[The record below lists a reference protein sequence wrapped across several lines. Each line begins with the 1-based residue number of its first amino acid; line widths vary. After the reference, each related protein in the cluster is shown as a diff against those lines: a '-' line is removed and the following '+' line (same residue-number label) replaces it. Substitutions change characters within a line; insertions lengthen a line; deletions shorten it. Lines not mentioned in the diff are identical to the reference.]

1 MPRTIRQVPE
11 WYTRDWSPATARNEL
26 SAMKWEDLETAV
38 DTLIS
43 NPEKRQKP
51 KHLVRALWLAST
63 DMPTM
68 NLLQQLLLTMAKCL
82 DPNRSSEVKAGESV
96 IPTPANGPMPRW
108 SYTDLEVAL
117 SYTWSGLALEIA
129 IARHHD
135 CLMFR
140 DDRLSG
146 AATARQLMLL
156 VCGLPTPN
164 ALQSRAEI
172 DQRPSSARAA

>member
-11 WYTRDWSPATARNEL
+11 WYTRDWSPATARNEM
-26 SAMKWEDLETAV
+26 SAMRWENIETAI

-51 KHLVRALWLAST
+51 KHIVRTLWLASS
-63 DMPTM
+63 DMATM
-68 NLLQQLLLTMAKCL
+68 DLLQRLLVAMAKSL
-82 DPNRSSEVKAGESV
+82 DPMRSSAMTPEAAV
-96 IPTPANGPMPRW
+96 IPTPAEGPLPRW

-129 IARHHD
+129 VARHHD
-135 CLMFR
+135 CLTFR

-146 AATARQLMLL
+146 AATARQLMLM
-156 VCGLPTPN
+156 VNGLPTPKTDLRQGGMLRRPN
-164 ALQSRAEI
+164 A
-172 DQRPSSARAA
+172 ARAA

>member
-26 SAMKWEDLETAV
+26 SAMKWEDVETAI

-82 DPNRSSEVKAGESV
+82 DPTRSSEMKAGESV

-146 AATARQLMLL
+146 AATARLLMLL
-156 VCGLPTPN
+156 VSGLPSPAVGQLAAQVHQT
-164 ALQSRAEI
+164 QH
-172 DQRPSSARAA
+172 SARAA